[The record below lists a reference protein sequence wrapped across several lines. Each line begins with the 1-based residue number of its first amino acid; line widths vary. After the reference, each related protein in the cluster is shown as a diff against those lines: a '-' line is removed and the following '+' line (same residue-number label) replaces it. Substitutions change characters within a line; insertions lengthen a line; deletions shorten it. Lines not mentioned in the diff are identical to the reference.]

1 MNFFTFFVTLV
12 VAAFTTL
19 VAADT
24 LQYDTAYDDASA
36 SLSTVACSDGSNGLL
51 TRGFPTF
58 GSLPSFP
65 NIGAFGAVEGWNS
78 ANCGTC
84 WQVTYSSNGVSTT
97 VNVLAVDHAGDG
109 LINVSEEA
117 MNTLTNG
124 NAVAFGAVTVTSVQ
138 VDSSACGL

>member
-1 MNFFTFFVTLV
+1 MNFFTFFVTVV
-12 VAAFTTL
+12 VAAFATL

-124 NAVAFGAVTVTSVQ
+124 NAVALGAVTVTSVQ

>member
-1 MNFFTFFVTLV
+1 MNFFTLFFTVV
-12 VAAFTTL
+12 VAAFATL

-36 SLSTVACSDGSNGLL
+36 SLSTVACSDGANGLL
-51 TRGFPTF
+51 TKGYPTF

-65 NIGAFGAVEGWNS
+65 NIGAFGAIEGWNS

-84 WQVTYSSNGVSTT
+84 WQVTYSFNGVSTT
-97 VNVLAVDHAGDG
+97 LNVLAIDHAGEG

-124 NAVAFGAVTVTSVQ
+124 NAVAFGAVTVSSVE
-138 VDSSACGL
+138 VDASACGM